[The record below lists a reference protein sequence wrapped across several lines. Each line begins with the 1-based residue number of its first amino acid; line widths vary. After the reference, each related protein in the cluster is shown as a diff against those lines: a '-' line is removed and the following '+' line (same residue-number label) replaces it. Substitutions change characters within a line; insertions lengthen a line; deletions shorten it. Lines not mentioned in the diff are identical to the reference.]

1 MSRVGLLKSV
11 QLIHNLP
18 IKGAKPMARRKRS
31 SLTLERAERRAAG
44 MRSIQADLDLGNGM
58 TVEAYT
64 AAVEAMRN
72 TQNKYNTLLSSVDQA
87 YNDMLAM
94 EKNLAELSERMLSA
108 VGVKYGR
115 NSTEYEM
122 AGGVRRSERRS
133 RQPKEDNT
141 SQG

>member
-1 MSRVGLLKSV
+1 
-11 QLIHNLP
+11 
-18 IKGAKPMARRKRS
+18 MARRKRS

-64 AAVEAMRN
+64 TAVEAMRD

-94 EKNLAELSERMLSA
+94 EKDLAELSERMLSA
-108 VGVKYGR
+108 VSVKYGR